1 MSVCVEGLIRND
13 FYDTD
18 NIEAVEAEL
27 NRASQILNDYFHL
40 EGEDRFMPEGLDCGD
55 YQVYSET
62 HHMYRM
68 FLKKGLLAYKSCLY
82 RYHQLIHSPLCS

>member
-13 FYDTD
+13 FYDVD

-27 NRASQILNDYFHL
+27 NRASQILNVYFHL
-40 EGEDRFMPEGLDCGD
+40 EGEDKYQPYGLDCRD

-62 HHMYRM
+62 HHMFRM
-68 FLKKGLLAYKSCLY
+68 FLKKGYWHVSPAY
-82 RYHQLIHSPLCS
+82 RYHQNVTGTGE